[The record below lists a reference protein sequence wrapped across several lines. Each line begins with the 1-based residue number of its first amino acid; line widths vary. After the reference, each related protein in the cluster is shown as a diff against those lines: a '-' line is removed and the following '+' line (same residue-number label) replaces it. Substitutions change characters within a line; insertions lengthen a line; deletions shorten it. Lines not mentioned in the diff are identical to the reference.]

1 MRLCS
6 FLKPRALLEIVD
18 IGFGVNWGLVMCWM
32 VPLCSSVVVGD
43 DPRVVFQCCGG
54 G

>member
-43 DPRVVFQCCGG
+43 YPRVVFQCCGG